1 MGRTPKIMK
10 QFYNPENYFSDYNAD
25 KILLS
30 ELFDVTLDKL
40 ERMYRDPDIERFVEM
55 KAQWMALMVNG
66 FEHENKEIEEFVWK
80 ALNSVEGGLNNIL
93 MDAFADNIVYGHHI
107 SEIVWTNKGDKLV
120 PKRFVY
126 IPPQDRLMLVD
137 SNGDFVGIKLFNG
150 AVLKREKLFYYNMRP
165 NRGLFGKSRIASL
178 YPYYLLLKTATY
190 NYGRVLERFGIPW
203 AIGKS
208 LDTDK
213 MLEMLKSMY
222 DIASAAIDPE
232 ESVEIIEPRDTGEIF
247 ERAIDIAL
255 GAFIRHLGI
264 PELMVNV
271 KKTGTYNL
279 GEVQYNSFMDEIES
293 LARKQNKPLV
303 GALAKLVVELNY
315 GEQEDY
321 GEFVVIKDANVES
334 MKGYAAVLQ
343 MMNQAESLNNSIRAW
358 IYERMGIPKDKMG
371 VEVENDGGTDNEV
384 QQK

>member
-1 MGRTPKIMK
+1 MGRVPKLLK
-10 QFYNPENYFSDYNAD
+10 QFYNPYSQFSAFNAEN
-25 KILLS
+25 ILLS
-30 ELFDVTLDKL
+30 SFMQVSLDKL
-40 ERMYRDPDIERFVEM
+40 EAMYNDPDIERFVEM

-66 FEHENKEIEEFVWK
+66 YEHSNKEIEDFVWN
-80 ALNSVEGGLNNIL
+80 ALSDVEGGFSNIL
-93 MDAFADNIVYGHHI
+93 IDAFADNIVYGHHI
-107 SEIVWTNKGDKLV
+107 SEIVWNVKNNKMV

-126 IPPQDRLMLVD
+126 IPPSERMMLVN
-137 SNGDFVGIKLFNG
+137 SKGDFVGIKLMNG
-150 AVLKREKLFYYNMRP
+150 VEINSDKLFYYNMRP
-165 NRGLFGKSRIASL
+165 NHGLFGKSRIASL

-190 NYGRVLERFGIPW
+190 NYGRILERFGIPW

-213 MLEMLKSMY
+213 MLALLKEMY
-222 DIASAAIDPE
+222 NVASAAIDPDE
-232 ESVEIIEPRDTGEIF
+232 TIEIIEPRDTGEIF
-247 ERAIDIAL
+247 ERAIDVAL

-293 LARKQNKPLV
+293 LARKQNRPLV
-303 GALAKLVVELNY
+303 GALAQLMIKLNW
-315 GEQEDY
+315 GDMEDY
-321 GEFVVIKDANVES
+321 GNFVVIKDANVES

-343 MMNQAESLNNSIRAW
+343 MMNQAESLNDEIRAW

-371 VEVENDGGTDNEV
+371 LEVNDSDRVNDKV
-384 QQK
+384 SKD

>member
-1 MGRTPKIMK
+1 MGRIPKIMK
-10 QFYNPENYFSDYNAD
+10 QFYFPDSVFTPFNSTNILFS
-25 KILLS
+25 
-30 ELFDVTLDKL
+30 ETFDITLDKL
-40 ERMYRDPDIERFVEM
+40 EKMYRDPDIERFVEM

-66 FEHENKEIEEFVWK
+66 FEHPNKEIEEFVWN
-80 ALNSVEGGLNNIL
+80 ALNGTEGGLSNVLI
-93 MDAFADNIVYGHHI
+93 DAFADNIVYGHHV
-107 SEIVWTNKGDKLV
+107 SEIVWEAREGMLV

-126 IPPQDRLMLVD
+126 IPPQDRTMIVD
-137 SNGDFVGIKLFNG
+137 SKGDFVGIKLFNG
-150 AVLKREKLFYYNMRP
+150 AELKRDKLFYYNMRP

-190 NYGRVLERFGIPW
+190 NYGRILERFGIPW

-208 LDTDK
+208 LDTEK
-213 MLEMLKSMY
+213 MLELLKNMY
-222 DIASAAIDPE
+222 NIASAAIDPE
-232 ESVEIIEPRDTGEIF
+232 EEVSILEPKDTGEVF

-293 LARKQNKPLV
+293 LARKQNQPLV
-303 GALAKLVVELNY
+303 GAIAKLVIKLNY
-315 GEQEDY
+315 GDVSDY
-321 GEFVVIKDANVES
+321 GKFIVIKDANVES

-343 MMNQAESLNNSIRAW
+343 MMNQAESLNDSIRSW
-358 IYERMGIPKDKMG
+358 LYERMGIPKEKMG
-371 VEVENDGGTDNEV
+371 LKVDNDG
-384 QQK
+384 